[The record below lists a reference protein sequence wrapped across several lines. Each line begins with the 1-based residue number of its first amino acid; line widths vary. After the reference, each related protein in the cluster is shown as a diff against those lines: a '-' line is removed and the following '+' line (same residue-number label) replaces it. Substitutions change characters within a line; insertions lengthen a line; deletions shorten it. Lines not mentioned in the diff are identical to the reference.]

1 MKKLKSHFR
10 FDKQERNGIFF
21 LLLLMV
27 VLQAIYFLLKTQNT
41 DKISSLTWD
50 SEIQKQ
56 VDSLKQLALIEKVPK
71 IYPFNP
77 NYITDYKG
85 YTLGMSPKEI
95 DRLLEFR
102 KTGKFV
108 NSASEF
114 QQVTQISDSVLA
126 TFSPYFKFPD
136 WVQSK
141 KRSTTNIN
149 PKKETH
155 SKQVV
160 DLNLA
165 TQEELRRIY
174 GIGEKLSARILKF
187 RDRLG
192 GFLVNEQLYDVYGL
206 DSQTVEKVLEKF
218 QVVNPPEIEKIK
230 INTATVSE
238 IAQLVYINRSLAQKI
253 VRHREEKGL
262 FNSLEELSVMF
273 NDSKEKIDRIGLYL
287 SFEKE

>member
-1 MKKLKSHFR
+1 M
-10 FDKQERNGIFF
+10 
-21 LLLLMV
+21 LLMV
-27 VLQAIYFLLKTQNT
+27 VLQATYFLIKTQNIDNT
-41 DKISSLTWD
+41 SSLVWD

-71 IYPFNP
+71 IYPLNP

-102 KTGKFV
+102 KTGKYV
-108 NSASEF
+108 NSAREF
-114 QQVTQISDSVLA
+114 QQVTQVSDSLLN
-126 TFSPYFKFPD
+126 TFSNYFRFPD
-136 WVQSK
+136 WIQKNK
-141 KRSTTNIN
+141 KENKVSAIRDKSLS
-149 PKKETH
+149 PKK
-155 SKQVV
+155 KII

-165 TQEELRRIY
+165 SQEELMQVY

-187 RDRLG
+187 RNRLG

-206 DSQTVEKVLEKF
+206 DAQTVSRTLERF
-218 QVVNPPEIEKIK
+218 RVINPPEIEKIK

-238 IAQLVYINRSLAQKI
+238 ITQLVYINRLLAQKI

>member
-27 VLQAIYFLLKTQNT
+27 VLQAAYFLLKTKNHANT
-41 DKISSLTWD
+41 SSLTWD

-56 VDSLKQLALIEKVPK
+56 VDSLKQLALIEKVPR

-85 YTLGMSPKEI
+85 YTLGMSTKEI

-108 NSASEF
+108 NSVAEF

-126 TFSPYFKFPD
+126 TFSSYFKFPD
-136 WVQSK
+136 WVKNK
-141 KRSTTNIN
+141 KRIAMNVN
-149 PKKETH
+149 PKIETH
-155 SKQVV
+155 AKRVI

-165 TQEELRRIY
+165 TQEELRQIY
-174 GIGEKLSARILKF
+174 GVGEKLSARILKF

-192 GFLVNEQLYDVYGL
+192 GFLVNDQLYDVYGL
-206 DSQTVEKVLEKF
+206 DPQTVERVLERF
-218 QVVNPPEIEKIK
+218 QVLNPPEIRQIK
-230 INTATVSE
+230 INSASSSE
-238 IAQLVYINRSLAQKI
+238 IARLVYINRSQAEKI
-253 VRHREEKGL
+253 VRHREVNGP
-262 FNSLEELSVMF
+262 FNSLNDMAPMF
-273 NDSKEKIDRIGLYL
+273 NDSREKIDRIGLYL

>member
-1 MKKLKSHFR
+1 M
-10 FDKQERNGIFF
+10 
-21 LLLLMV
+21 LLMAG
-27 VLQAIYFLLKTQNT
+27 LQAAYFLLKTQNT
-41 DKISSLTWD
+41 DKTSSLAWN

-56 VDSLKQLALIEKVPK
+56 VDSLKQLALIEKGPK

-102 KTGKFV
+102 KTGKYV
-108 NSASEF
+108 NSAREF
-114 QQVTQISDSVLA
+114 QQVTQVSDSLLN
-126 TFSPYFKFPD
+126 TFSNYFRFPD
-136 WVQSK
+136 WIQKNK
-141 KRSTTNIN
+141 KENKVSAIRDKSLS
-149 PKKETH
+149 PKK
-155 SKQVV
+155 KII

-165 TQEELRRIY
+165 SQEELMQVY

-187 RDRLG
+187 RNRLG

-206 DSQTVEKVLEKF
+206 DAQTVSRTLERF
-218 QVVNPPEIEKIK
+218 RVINPPEIEKIK

-238 IAQLVYINRSLAQKI
+238 ITQLVYINRLLAQKI